1 MMHSCNISKCS
12 SSGPV
17 VSIPHACV
25 AFLAT
30 AKEARQA
37 ASRLWSEE
45 SREAGGCFPVKAG
58 GCVLGKA
65 GGHVPNCLRTLLSA
79 SAKRGRYLPEN
90 EGRCPLEPFR
100 PMKKPPARSGIT
112 ARFLSSGL

>member
-1 MMHSCNISKCS
+1 MMHSCNTSKCS

-17 VSIPHACV
+17 ISSPHACV

-45 SREAGGCFPVKAG
+45 SRETGGCDPVKAG

-65 GGHVPNCLRTLLSA
+65 GGHIPKCLRTLLS
-79 SAKRGRYLPEN
+79 GRQTG
-90 EGRCPLEPFR
+90 GRCSLEAFR
-100 PMKKPPARSGIT
+100 LQTKPPSRTVIT
-112 ARFLSSGL
+112 ACFL